1 MIVRLDTKIFLCL
14 IIFFL
19 TSQIDIYVLMVLF
32 MTLHEIGHLLAGLIL
47 KFKIEKVNIILVG
60 AGISFSIKNV
70 DYNRKIIKGQ
80 MLNLKKA
87 IVAISGPVV
96 NIVIAI
102 ILILL
107 KNQNYT
113 VIYIN
118 LLIGIFNLSL
128 IYPLD
133 GGRVLKNILCIFVGK
148 DRAEKYT
155 YIISNI
161 NLIIL
166 GIFLLIVGID
176 NKNISM
182 IMILIYVS
190 YIVIRGNKTYKM
202 RKKIIRCVRENIK
215 IY

>member
-19 TSQIDIYVLMVLF
+19 TSQIDIYVLLVLF
-32 MTLHEIGHLLAGLIL
+32 LALHEIGHLLAGLIL
-47 KFKIEKVNIILVG
+47 KFKIEKINIILVG

-70 DYNRKIIKGQ
+70 DYNRKLIKGR

-96 NIVIAI
+96 NIAIAI

-155 YIISNI
+155 CIISNI
-161 NLIIL
+161 NLIVL
-166 GIFLLIVGID
+166 GIFLLIAGID

-190 YIVIRGNKTYKM
+190 YIVIKENKTYKM
-202 RKKIIRCVRENIK
+202 RKKIIRYARENIK
-215 IY
+215 M